1 MSALGSLFNVT
12 SQQSPA
18 AADEHILHDTIAAI
32 RMVKHRSMIGGPGTS
47 LPRPIESFLSWS
59 LCISCLA
66 ISGYHYCVS
75 TYFIPFAA
83 RIRHMSLTKRLTAF
97 GVRTNTI
104 ISSSAVDPGVANTS
118 TSTSSYMKY
127 WMPLTTHSRNELD
140 RKSPMQRYQQLLSMF
155 KYYGININLISS
167 KTKSSVDVDGCE
179 EEIKNLMRQEDKLI
193 QLLRENT
200 VCRHLASLAMR
211 PYNNKEKQSIR
222 CTDMRSSLLD
232 EDLELPLACVLAR
245 IWPKLLKLPPHE
257 NVFHDISADTP
268 PTSDKNQIRIS
279 VVIPSYSESGELLEK
294 QLLTMLKRCI
304 DPASIEVIV
313 VDAGGRTGDK
323 KDELQ
328 HAVDQ
333 FQPYTYKTDQGKN
346 ETCAA
351 SKFGQ
356 MLLLEYKSGGG
367 RGPCLN
373 FGANT
378 ARGEIITF
386 CHLDTTLP
394 LHWDEKIYKM
404 LKNDENAISTRGNSC
419 AFAFGIDT
427 SPQGLSNSF
436 SSSSKTYYPPGI
448 KAVETTAN
456 IRTRLYSLPYGDQA
470 ISVPKAIFD
479 FIGGFP
485 DQCLM
490 EDYELV
496 ALLRKRAAL
505 LDDGPG
511 AGEALKIIP
520 GEPALCS
527 PRRWQKFG
535 VLFVT
540 FMNSKFVNLYAG
552 GLGPDQLYA
561 LYYGCDPPKRGS
573 ELSPWEVEMD
583 HILSSSACFLNGKK
597 EI

>member
-1 MSALGSLFNVT
+1 
-12 SQQSPA
+12 
-18 AADEHILHDTIAAI
+18 
-32 RMVKHRSMIGGPGTS
+32 
-47 LPRPIESFLSWS
+47 
-59 LCISCLA
+59 
-66 ISGYHYCVS
+66 
-75 TYFIPFAA
+75 
-83 RIRHMSLTKRLTAF
+83 
-97 GVRTNTI
+97 
-104 ISSSAVDPGVANTS
+104 
-118 TSTSSYMKY
+118 MKC

-140 RKSPMQRYQQLLSMF
+140 RKSPLQRYQQLLSML
-155 KYYGININLISS
+155 KYYGINILSS
-167 KTKSSVDVDGCE
+167 ETKSSVDWCE

-193 QLLRENT
+193 QLLRDNT
-200 VCRHLASLAMR
+200 ICRHLASLAMR
-211 PYNNKEKQSIR
+211 PYNNKEKQSSS
-222 CTDMRSSLLD
+222 TDMRSSLLD
-232 EDLELPLACVLAR
+232 EDLKLPLACVLAR

-257 NVFHDISADTP
+257 NVFHDTDTP
-268 PTSDKNQIRIS
+268 APTSDKNQIRIS

-294 QLLTMLKRCI
+294 QLLTMMKRCI
-304 DPASIEVIV
+304 HPATIEIIV

-333 FQPYTYKTDQGKN
+333 FQPYTYKPDQSKKETD
-346 ETCAA
+346 AP
-351 SKFGQ
+351 SKFGRVV
-356 MLLLEYKSGGG
+356 LLEYKSGGG

-394 LHWDEKIYKM
+394 WHWDEKIHKI
-404 LKNDENAISTRGNSC
+404 LKNDKNTISTRGNSC

-427 SPQGLSNSF
+427 SPRGLSNSF

-505 LDDGPG
+505 LDDSP
-511 AGEALKIIP
+511 GEALKIIP

-540 FMNSKFVNLYAG
+540 FMNSKFVNLYAS
-552 GLGPDQLYA
+552 GLGSDQLYA

-583 HILSSSACFLNGKK
+583 HILSF
-597 EI
+597 

>member
-1 MSALGSLFNVT
+1 
-12 SQQSPA
+12 
-18 AADEHILHDTIAAI
+18 
-32 RMVKHRSMIGGPGTS
+32 
-47 LPRPIESFLSWS
+47 
-59 LCISCLA
+59 
-66 ISGYHYCVS
+66 
-75 TYFIPFAA
+75 
-83 RIRHMSLTKRLTAF
+83 
-97 GVRTNTI
+97 
-104 ISSSAVDPGVANTS
+104 
-118 TSTSSYMKY
+118 MKY

-140 RKSPMQRYQQLLSMF
+140 RKSPLQRYQQLLSML
-155 KYYGININLISS
+155 KYYGINIISS
-167 KTKSSVDVDGCE
+167 ETKSSVDWCE
-179 EEIKNLMRQEDKLI
+179 VEIKNLIRQEDKLI
-193 QLLRENT
+193 KLLRENT
-200 VCRHLASLAMR
+200 ICRHLASLAMR
-211 PYNNKEKQSIR
+211 PYNNKEKQSTR
-222 CTDMRSSLLD
+222 SDVRSSLLD
-232 EDLELPLACVLAR
+232 EDLKLPLACVLAR

-257 NVFHDISADTP
+257 NVFHDTDTP
-268 PTSDKNQIRIS
+268 APTSDKNQIRIS
-279 VVIPSYSESGELLEK
+279 VVIPSYAESGELLEK
-294 QLLTMLKRCI
+294 QLLTMMKRCI
-304 DPASIEVIV
+304 HPATIEIIV

-333 FQPYTYKTDQGKN
+333 FQPSTYKPDQSKN

-351 SKFGQ
+351 SKFGHVI
-356 MLLLEYKSGGG
+356 LLEYKSGGG

-394 LHWDEKIYKM
+394 WHWDEKIHTIF
-404 LKNDENAISTRGNSC
+404 KNDKDVISTRGNSC

-540 FMNSKFVNLYAG
+540 FMKSKFKEPTLII
-552 GLGPDQLYA
+552 
-561 LYYGCDPPKRGS
+561 R
-573 ELSPWEVEMD
+573 
-583 HILSSSACFLNGKK
+583 NGF
-597 EI
+597 IS

>member
-1 MSALGSLFNVT
+1 
-12 SQQSPA
+12 
-18 AADEHILHDTIAAI
+18 
-32 RMVKHRSMIGGPGTS
+32 MIGGPGTS

-75 TYFIPFAA
+75 TYFIPFAKTT
-83 RIRHMSLTKRLTAF
+83 RHISPALILKRHTAA
-97 GVRTNTI
+97 GAPT
-104 ISSSAVDPGVANTS
+104 SSPAVHQGVANTS
-118 TSTSSYMKY
+118 TSTSTSTSSTSSSYPYMKY

-140 RKSPMQRYQQLLSMF
+140 RKSPLQRYHQLLSML
-155 KYYGININLISS
+155 KYYDINIPITE
-167 KTKSSVDVDGCE
+167 TKSSVDSCE
-179 EEIKNLMRQEDKLI
+179 IEIKSLMRQEDELI
-193 QLLRENT
+193 KLLRENT
-200 VCRHLASLAMR
+200 ICRHLASLAMR
-211 PYNNKEKQSIR
+211 PYYTSTNKDKQSTRIN
-222 CTDMRSSLLD
+222 TDMRLRSSLLD
-232 EDLELPLACVLAR
+232 EDLELPLACVMAR
-245 IWPKLLKLPPHE
+245 IWPTLLKLPPHE
-257 NVFHDISADTP
+257 NVFDDTP
-268 PTSDKNQIRIS
+268 PTTSDKNQIRIS
-279 VVIPSYSESGELLEK
+279 VVIPSYAESGELLEK
-294 QLLTMLKRCI
+294 QLFTMLKRCI
-304 DPASIEVIV
+304 DPASIQIIV

-323 KDELQ
+323 KDKLQ

-333 FQPYTYKTDQGKN
+333 FQPYTNTPDQRKN
-346 ETCAA
+346 ETHAP
-351 SKFGQ
+351 SKFGRVV
-356 MLLLEYKSGGG
+356 LLEYESGGG

-373 FGANT
+373 YGAKN
-378 ARGEIITF
+378 ALGEIITF

-394 LHWDEKIYKM
+394 WHWDEKIHETF
-404 LKNDENAISTRGNSC
+404 KNDNNAISARGNSC

-470 ISVPKAIFD
+470 ISVPKVVFN

-505 LDDGPG
+505 LDDDHGPV
-511 AGEALKIIP
+511 EALKIIP

-540 FMNSKFVNLYAG
+540 FMNSKFVNLYSG

-583 HILSSSACFLNGKK
+583 HILSSTACGEGKK